1 MSLRCLEDDFKTCL
15 QEMTSRRLQYIF
27 WRRLQDVF
35 SIKFFIFQDDLKA
48 SWRSSRHFA
57 RCLQGRQ
64 KTHYVEDYWRRLQDM
79 SCRPTNV
86 SWESSKPKN
95 ENLSQS
101 FDNTFFSQS
110 NNWVAYKWP
119 LQYAQLID
127 KNLFILFIINLDSR
141 LMQCC
146 FSHGYTF

>member
-1 MSLRCLEDDFKTCL
+1 MFVSKV
-15 QEMTSRRLQYIF
+15 S
-27 WRRLQDVF
+27 WRRLQDM
-35 SIKFFIFQDDLKA
+35 
-48 SWRSSRHFA
+48 SSRNDFKTSSIHF
-57 RCLQGRQ
+57 L
-64 KTHYVEDYWRRLQDM
+64 KTSSRRFQHKIFYLPRWFEGVLKVVKTFCKMSPRKTKNSYVEDYWRRLQYM

-127 KNLFILFIINLDSR
+127 KNLFILFIINLSFG
-141 LMQCC
+141 QKEAC
-146 FSHGYTF
+146 G